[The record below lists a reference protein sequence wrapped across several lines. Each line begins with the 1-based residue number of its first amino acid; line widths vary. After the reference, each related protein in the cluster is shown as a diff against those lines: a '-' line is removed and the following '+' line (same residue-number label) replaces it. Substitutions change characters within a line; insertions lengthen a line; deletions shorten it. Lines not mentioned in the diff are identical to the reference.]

1 MGLAAEGGCV
11 LPVPLGTQTAGG
23 SWDESGSRGEA
34 AAALSSAEPGR
45 ENRFN
50 ELSAQMAASPRK
62 VELLRFQGKDSEK
75 QTLL

>member
-1 MGLAAEGGCV
+1 M
-11 LPVPLGTQTAGG
+11 
-23 SWDESGSRGEA
+23 
-34 AAALSSAEPGR
+34 SSAEPGR

-75 QTLL
+75 QTLF